1 MKRSSNQ
8 QSIGEAITDFLKR
21 FRIDVKLAEVSAV
34 ASWEKLM
41 GVTVAKRTKEIVI
54 KNKTLYLKIESSALK
69 DELSYSKEKIKDLIN
84 KEAGMVVVENVDIR

>member
-8 QSIGEAITDFLKR
+8 QSIGEAITEFLER
-21 FRIDVKLAEVSAV
+21 FRIDVKLAEVAAI

-41 GVTVAKRTKEIVI
+41 GATIAKRTKEIVI

-69 DELSYSKEKIKDLIN
+69 DELSYSKEKIKDLMN
-84 KEAGMVVVENVDIR
+84 KEAGQIVVENVDIR